1 MKYKHVQLKDI
12 ADITMGQSPKSSF
25 YNDEKRGLPFLQGVR
40 TFGENYPQIDT
51 YTTSYN
57 RKANSGE
64 ILFSVRAPVGRVNWA
79 NRKLAIGRGLA
90 SIKVKNGNS
99 KDYVYY
105 FFKKIGANLDSLAS
119 GTVFTSIN
127 KKELG
132 ALEIRLPESL
142 EEQEKIAS
150 YLKKLDL
157 AIYKNNRINDKLLE
171 LLDTEFSHRFINNS
185 KYSMDIVSNFVSI
198 KRGASPRPI
207 KDFLSESGR
216 PWIKISDV
224 TKLTNPFLYDT
235 AQFIKQ
241 SGINKSRTII
251 PGTLILSNSATP
263 GIPIISEILASV
275 HDGWLIV
282 DNYTRMNRDWFYL
295 FFRQMRK
302 QLVSRA
308 NGSVFNNLKTDI
320 VKGFPVPVV
329 DKDNLLE
336 FKKLT
341 DPIFMKLN
349 QLQKENIELSK
360 LKDSLLKQYF

>member
-1 MKYKHVQLKDI
+1 M
-12 ADITMGQSPKSSF
+12 
-25 YNDEKRGLPFLQGVR
+25 
-40 TFGENYPQIDT
+40 
-51 YTTSYN
+51 
-57 RKANSGE
+57 
-64 ILFSVRAPVGRVNWA
+64 VGC
-79 NRKLAIGRGLA
+79 
-90 SIKVKNGNS
+90 
-99 KDYVYY
+99 
-105 FFKKIGANLDSLAS
+105 
-119 GTVFTSIN
+119 
-127 KKELG
+127 
-132 ALEIRLPESL
+132 
-142 EEQEKIAS
+142 
-150 YLKKLDL
+150 
-157 AIYKNNRINDKLLE
+157 INDNLLE

>member
-157 AIYKNNRINDKLLE
+157 AIYKNNRIND
-171 LLDTEFSHRFINNS
+171 N
-185 KYSMDIVSNFVSI
+185 
-198 KRGASPRPI
+198 
-207 KDFLSESGR
+207 
-216 PWIKISDV
+216 
-224 TKLTNPFLYDT
+224 
-235 AQFIKQ
+235 
-241 SGINKSRTII
+241 
-251 PGTLILSNSATP
+251 
-263 GIPIISEILASV
+263 
-275 HDGWLIV
+275 
-282 DNYTRMNRDWFYL
+282 
-295 FFRQMRK
+295 
-302 QLVSRA
+302 LVA
-308 NGSVFNNLKTDI
+308 
-320 VKGFPVPVV
+320 
-329 DKDNLLE
+329 
-336 FKKLT
+336 
-341 DPIFMKLN
+341 
-349 QLQKENIELSK
+349 
-360 LKDSLLKQYF
+360 